1 MTFLVD
7 TNIISELS
15 RREPNA
21 GVLAWAASVWFISL
35 SVITVEEVFFGLAWK
50 ANPRIEAWIEGFLA
64 ARCHI
69 HPVTDDIARA
79 AGRLRGTLARRGLA
93 RTQADMLIAATAQVH
108 QQTLVT
114 RNVRD
119 FEECGI
125 GLLNPFSQRT
135 GG

>member
-7 TNIISELS
+7 TNIIGELT

-21 GVLAWAASVWFISL
+21 GVLAWAGTVSVVSL
-35 SVITVEEVFFGLAWK
+35 SVITVEEMLFGLAWK
-50 ANPRIEAWIEGFLA
+50 PNARIDAWIEGFLA
-64 ARCHI
+64 ARCRI
-69 HPVTDDIARA
+69 HAVTDDIARA
-79 AGRLRGTLARRGLA
+79 AGRLRGTLARRGLT

-108 QQTLVT
+108 QETLVT

-125 GLLNPFSQRT
+125 GLLNPFS
-135 GG
+135 